1 MTVCAD
7 LGQLPAK
14 TGSYSDH
21 WGVPKV
27 GPSRIRRRER
37 RSAERTA
44 LAAAGKVAAEKTAV
58 EADAG
63 KTFAEEV
70 VAGKVAAK
78 ASDEEVADE
87 KVAAEKAAAEKVSA
101 DKAAA
106 ERVVSKKVAAEKVA
120 IEKVVGEKVAAEKVA
135 AEKIAAENVA
145 AEKVAAEKAIAE
157 KEAAKASTSCCG
169 SGRTVLPSSPPA
181 AVKCCNCD
189 GLMSPDHQCKS
200 ISPASEV
207 KLGVKQPAPLP
218 LCLYCCHEGSGDQ
231 PVHYFQR
238 CLCDEIK
245 CVCQCYC
252 TESQVKV
259 KRKHFP
265 HRDCEV
271 TPLSAEERAAAHAF
285 ASAQDFKFYSSYNSC
300 TNTNCSE

>member
-106 ERVVSKKVAAEKVA
+106 EQ
-120 IEKVVGEKVAAEKVA
+120 VAAEKVA

-259 KRKHFP
+259 KRKHFT

-285 ASAQDFKFYSSYNSC
+285 ASAQDFKFYSSYNGC